1 MPTRRTILKGAA
13 ALPISAVLADPML
26 SRAVAAAHDGVS
38 ITTSDGRSVKA
49 TLAVP
54 SKVPAPVMILVHE
67 WWGLNAQIKAMAG
80 EFAKQGYVALAVD
93 LYDGQV
99 ATDPGGA
106 RKLMGQVDP
115 DQATATLSSWIDW
128 ARQQKYVD
136 GKVGTVGWCFGGGWS
151 LSASLARKVDATVVY
166 YGNVARTA
174 DELAQLNGPVL
185 GHYAEADQW
194 IDRAMVSGFDAQMK
208 QAGKANTSHWYDAE
222 HGFANPTTAR
232 YDKADAALAWS
243 RTLDF
248 LKANLG

>member
-1 MPTRRTILKGAA
+1 MPTRRTLLKGAA
-13 ALPISAVLADPML
+13 ALPISAILADPML

-38 ITTSDGRSVKA
+38 ITTSDGRQVKA

-54 SKVPAPVMILVHE
+54 EKVPAPVMILIHE

-93 LYDGQV
+93 LYDGEV
-99 ATDPGGA
+99 ATDPGNA
-106 RKLMGQVDP
+106 RKLMGKVDP
-115 DQATATLSSWIDW
+115 EQATATLASWIDW
-128 ARQQKYVD
+128 ARDQSYVN

-151 LSASLARKVDATVVY
+151 LSASMARDVDATVVY
-166 YGNVARTA
+166 YGNVARSA
-174 DELAQLNGPVL
+174 DELASLNSPVL

-194 IDRAMVSGFDAQMK
+194 IDRAMVGGFEEEMK
-208 QAGKANTSHWYDAE
+208 KAGKTFTSHWYDAQ

-243 RTLDF
+243 RTLEF
-248 LKANLG
+248 LKANMG